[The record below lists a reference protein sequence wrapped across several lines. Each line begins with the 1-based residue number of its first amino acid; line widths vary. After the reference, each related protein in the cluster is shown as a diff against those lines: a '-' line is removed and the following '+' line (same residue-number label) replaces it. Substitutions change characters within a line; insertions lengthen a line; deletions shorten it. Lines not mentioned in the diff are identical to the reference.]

1 MLSDLS
7 SGLFLVFSALVA
19 TCSWTCGAYA
29 VYRGM
34 KSLPDGQRDMPFF
47 SDDPALISDEGL
59 KWRRRVY
66 ACMAYFALSFAIILI
81 LHRGH

>member
-1 MLSDLS
+1 
-7 SGLFLVFSALVA
+7 
-19 TCSWTCGAYA
+19 
-29 VYRGM
+29 M